1 MSAKKG
7 FTGFNGNKCP
17 LYPLKIYSKE
27 IKNNITRVDHKQ
39 NSGDIVGQSR
49 YVLSLF
55 LEC

>member
-1 MSAKKG
+1 MSAEDLFKRKK
-7 FTGFNGNKCP
+7 N
-17 LYPLKIYSKE
+17 I
-27 IKNNITRVDHKQ
+27 ITRVDHKQ

>member
-1 MSAKKG
+1 MSAMSAKDLFKR
-7 FTGFNGNKCP
+7 K
-17 LYPLKIYSKE
+17 
-27 IKNNITRVDHKQ
+27 KNIITRVDHKQ